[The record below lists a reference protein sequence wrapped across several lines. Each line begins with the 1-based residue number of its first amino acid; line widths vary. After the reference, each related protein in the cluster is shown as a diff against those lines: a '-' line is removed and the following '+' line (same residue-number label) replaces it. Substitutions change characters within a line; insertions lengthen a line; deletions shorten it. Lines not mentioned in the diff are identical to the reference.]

1 MVEWS
6 CRFFK
11 VIAVNRIYKLAKLNK
26 LFQDFNVT
34 ELVLQRDDLD
44 EMIHCLHEAKRQL
57 INENHGSVVIGFTAD
72 GEANSHVYPD
82 LKCNRLKIM
91 VGWETAPSHSDYS
104 TVYTED
110 ELEKELIDFHERI
123 RLI

>member
-1 MVEWS
+1 MVEWR

-34 ELVLQRDDLD
+34 EMVLRKDDLD
-44 EMIHCLHEAKRQL
+44 EMIHCFQEAKRQL
-57 INENHGSVVIGFTAD
+57 INENHYTVVMGFTAD
-72 GEANSHVYPD
+72 ESANSHVYPD
-82 LKCNRLKIM
+82 LKCRRLKVM
-91 VGWETAPSHSDYS
+91 VGWETTSLKTDYS
-104 TVYTED
+104 TIYTVK
-110 ELEKELIDFHERI
+110 ELEKELIDFNERI